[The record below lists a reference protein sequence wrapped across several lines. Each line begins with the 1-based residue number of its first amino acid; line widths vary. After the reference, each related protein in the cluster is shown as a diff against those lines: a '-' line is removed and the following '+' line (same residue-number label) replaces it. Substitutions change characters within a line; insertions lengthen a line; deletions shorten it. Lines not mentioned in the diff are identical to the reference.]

1 MKKNKKLRKLIFWLL
16 GLAAAALL
24 FVVLSNLWMVRAAE
38 KRIVSREEAAEL
50 EADAILI
57 LGAGVWEG
65 GVPSPMLQDRL
76 EEGLALY
83 QAGAAPKI
91 LVSGDHGQSD
101 YDEVNVMKAYLMTAG
116 VPDEDIFMDHA
127 GFSTYESLY
136 RAREVFGARSL
147 IIVTQKYHMYRALY
161 IARRL
166 GLQVLGCHADPRRYY
181 GEAVR
186 EAREMLA
193 RDKDILWCLVKPEPT
208 YLGEP
213 IDIHG
218 SGSVTND

>member
-101 YDEVNVMKAYLMTAG
+101 YDEVNVMKAYLMAAG

-166 GLQVLGCHADPRRYY
+166 GLQALGCHADPRRYF
-181 GEAVR
+181 GEVAR

-193 RDKDILWCLVKPEPT
+193 RDKDILWCLLKPEPT